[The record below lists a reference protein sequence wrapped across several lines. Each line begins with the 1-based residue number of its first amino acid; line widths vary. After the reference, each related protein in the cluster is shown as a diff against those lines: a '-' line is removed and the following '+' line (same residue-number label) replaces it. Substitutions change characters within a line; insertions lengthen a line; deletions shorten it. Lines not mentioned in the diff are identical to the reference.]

1 MKETSHS
8 LYQKMAVGLGRNF
21 KPNPIF
27 NEKLLDDLPKVSD
40 DNILTATAAQVVIKH
55 ASD

>member
-1 MKETSHS
+1 
-8 LYQKMAVGLGRNF
+8 MAVGLGRNF